1 MDAAAIMSTTVPL
14 VGATATLQ
22 AAAGLLRESGV
33 PMLVVMEGDRPTGAL
48 YARDLGLDAC
58 ARGLDP
64 TAAGVRD
71 VMRPRLPA
79 CGPGTAPE
87 QALEQMLETGV
98 DALAVI
104 DDSGR
109 LVGVLGLLRLLSAL
123 ALRAAGE
130 PSGPEL
136 EHVRRVRGEPT

>member
-1 MDAAAIMSTTVPL
+1 MDAAGIMNPTVPL
-14 VGATATLQ
+14 VSPSATIQ
-22 AAAGLLRESGV
+22 AAAGLLRETGAA
-33 PMLVVMEGDRPTGAL
+33 MLVVMEGERPTGAL

-64 TAAGVRD
+64 AVTVVRE
-71 VMRPRLPA
+71 VMRSRLPA
-79 CGPGTAPE
+79 CSPETAPE
-87 QALEQMLETGV
+87 QALEQMLKAGV

-104 DDSGR
+104 DASGR
-109 LVGVLGLLRLLSAL
+109 VAGVLGLLRLLSAL

-130 PSGPEL
+130 PAGPEL